1 VWVAWSVMF
10 DTLYRCYFAAIVTEM
25 TSDTGFPSRA
35 ASEHYRDVMSQV
47 DAVGVTL
54 LRAASDVLAAEGP
67 GALTVRRIA
76 TEAGVS
82 TMNVYSRFGGKDG
95 VIDHLFIEGFRRLY
109 ESVEASPQTDD
120 ALADLRNC
128 GASYRRFALANP
140 TYYSI
145 MFDRVVADYVPSPA
159 AHEQA
164 GATLQQLADRVARA
178 MEMGALA
185 SDDPLITAASLWATT
200 HGLVSLELKD
210 AKPDYIDWAR
220 VFESTMTA
228 LVRGLVTGAPAPS

>member
-1 VWVAWSVMF
+1 
-10 DTLYRCYFAAIVTEM
+10 
-25 TSDTGFPSRA
+25 
-35 ASEHYRDVMSQV
+35 MSQV

-54 LRAASDVLAAEGP
+54 LRAASDVLAADGP

-76 TEAGVS
+76 HQAGVS

-109 ESVEASPQTDD
+109 EAVDRAPTTDD
-120 ALADLRNC
+120 PLADLRSCSAN
-128 GASYRRFALANP
+128 YRQFALANP

-159 AHEQA
+159 ALEQA

-185 SDDPLITAASLWATT
+185 IDDPLTIAASVWSTC
-200 HGLVSLELKD
+200 HGLVSLELKE
-210 AKPDYIDWAR
+210 AKPPYIDWGH
-220 VFESTMTA
+220 VFELTTGA
-228 LVRGLVTGAPAPS
+228 LVRGLASGARAPS

>member
-1 VWVAWSVMF
+1 M
-10 DTLYRCYFAAIVTEM
+10 
-25 TSDTGFPSRA
+25 
-35 ASEHYRDVMSQV
+35 
-47 DAVGVTL
+47 

-95 VIDHLFIEGFRRLY
+95 VIDHLFIEGFTRLY
-109 ESVEASPQTDD
+109 QAVDSAHETDD
-120 ALADLRNC
+120 ALADLQQCGRN
-128 GASYRRFALANP
+128 YRRFALANP

-159 AHEQA
+159 AVEQA

-178 MEMGALA
+178 MRMGAIA
-185 SDDPLITAASLWATT
+185 TDDPMIIAASLWATS
-200 HGLVSLELKD
+200 HGLVSLELKH
-210 AKPDYIDWAR
+210 AHPDSLDWGL
-220 VFESTMTA
+220 VFESTIDA
-228 LVRGLVTGAPAPS
+228 LVRGLAAGAHAPS